1 MKGQL
6 WLGEIQMRKPKW
18 EQQKI
23 CARYKQNNQNA
34 RTVNLHEIHALQ

>member
-1 MKGQL
+1 MVGRDTNEKTK
-6 WLGEIQMRKPKW
+6 MRATKKL
-18 EQQKI
+18 